1 LAWVNGAL
9 AWVNGALAAVKF
21 GRFID
26 ITYFVKL
33 VLKTGCSTK
42 MTDNLNT
49 AKNKEYEYDDLG
61 KPAF

>member
-1 LAWVNGAL
+1 LAWVEIISTA
-9 AWVNGALAAVKF
+9 VDGALAAVKI